1 MTFQTP
7 AGKKS
12 FFKTT
17 VARLNRSVVRAG
29 GNRRNTNAKSA
40 GKVFYGTC
48 FYLGIM
54 IAKKYIRVRVLI
66 I

>member
-40 GKVFYGTC
+40 GKGLYGTS
-48 FYLGIM
+48 FI
-54 IAKKYIRVRVLI
+54 
-66 I
+66 